1 MRRVLRSMLLVLVGL
16 TVAGS
21 LTACEGLVPRTPT
34 PSPTPFPTATLTA
47 TSIVVTLDTSSI
59 TIEPSW
65 TPIPTRTV
73 PPTRTRQAT
82 RTLTFTPAA
91 TTTPAQFAGPIGVLT
106 AENLLTVEI
115 KRDVLLTE
123 LQVERQNALFSPV
136 VGIVTK
142 VTNSIDVM
150 RVEVALNNGTQ
161 EGLRAE
167 LEFSLRPANDQVRVN
182 LTTYDTLN
190 GGTLTPTQ
198 IGAVRDITSNALN
211 RLFMAEIN
219 RSAVTF
225 QTLQVRTVIV
235 EPERLL
241 ITVRLVLPPT
251 PTPEVTAT
259 ELPTETDAPAA
270 TVVSTNAATE
280 AATEAATTPD
290 ATTAP

>member
-1 MRRVLRSMLLVLVGL
+1 MRRVLRSVLLVLVGL

-34 PSPTPFPTATLTA
+34 PSPTPLPSPTSTATP
-47 TSIVVTLDTSSI
+47 IVVTLDTSSI

-65 TPIPTRTV
+65 TPVPSRTV
-73 PPTRTRQAT
+73 PPTRTRQPT

-91 TTTPAQFAGPIGVLT
+91 TVTPAQFAGPVGVLT
-106 AENLLTVEI
+106 ADNLFTVEI

-123 LQVERQNALFSPV
+123 LQAERQNALFSPT
-136 VGIVTK
+136 VGLVTK
-142 VTNSIDVM
+142 VTNGVDVM

-182 LTTYDTLN
+182 LTTYDALN

-198 IGAVRDITSNALN
+198 IAAVRGITGNALN
-211 RLFMAEIN
+211 RLLMNEIN
-219 RSAVTF
+219 RTAITF
-225 QTLQVRTVIV
+225 QTLQVRTIIV

-241 ITVRLVLPPT
+241 ITVRLQVPPT
-251 PTPEVTAT
+251 LTPEVTAT
-259 ELPTETDAPAA
+259 ELPTETESPAP
-270 TVVSTNAATE
+270 TVVPTDAVTE
-280 AATEAATTPD
+280 AAFTAAPTSVP
-290 ATTAP
+290 